1 MSTSSIKRQIRRFH
15 VVVVQRTSKKCSKK
29 SDARAELFW
38 SFNLLFF
45 EVVNAVTG
53 QQWIWQTMAD
63 EHCEV
68 TSYWWKTCPTV
79 EVTWSFTYF
88 SLCTDAPSPHKKG
101 RGCLH
106 TDRLHI
112 LGLKPR
118 SRHFKSSM
126 LLFKENHSN
135 HFSKPWLQKL
145 EWFTVVLLL
154 YFGNIISIS
163 VGETS
168 QFKVKPV
175 IILKS

>member
-1 MSTSSIKRQIRRFH
+1 MYRTKCRNSYIVFCKQFDRNAHFSPSEFSSAGIKIG
-15 VVVVQRTSKKCSKK
+15 V
-29 SDARAELFW
+29 W
-38 SFNLLFF
+38 
-45 EVVNAVTG
+45 TG
-53 QQWIWQTMAD
+53 P
-63 EHCEV
+63 
-68 TSYWWKTCPTV
+68 YWWKTCPTV

-88 SLCTDAPSPHKKG
+88 SLCKDAPSPHKKG
-101 RGCLH
+101 RGRLY

-135 HFSKPWLQKL
+135 HFSKPWFQKL